1 MAVLLVRLS
10 LAFEGREL
18 LTDARAIANLP
29 DEAIAPL
36 KNTLQ
41 TGVHFGY
48 AQVAYKGSDT
58 KHDEVLPM
66 VMSIGWNPYYKN
78 EKRTAVSCSVILYC
92 LSSSICA
99 CLQEVHLLHEF
110 PGDFYGSHLKVVIL
124 GFVRPEYNYPSMGQS
139 FSPMYTSTI

>member
-1 MAVLLVRLS
+1 MQWA
-10 LAFEGREL
+10 
-18 LTDARAIANLP
+18 TANLP

-78 EKRTAVSCSVILYC
+78 EKRTAVSCSSTLLFFQ
-92 LSSSICA
+92 LS
-99 CLQEVHLLHEF
+99 VWMVLLT
-110 PGDFYGSHLKVVIL
+110 GSASVA
-124 GFVRPEYNYPSMGQS
+124 
-139 FSPMYTSTI
+139 